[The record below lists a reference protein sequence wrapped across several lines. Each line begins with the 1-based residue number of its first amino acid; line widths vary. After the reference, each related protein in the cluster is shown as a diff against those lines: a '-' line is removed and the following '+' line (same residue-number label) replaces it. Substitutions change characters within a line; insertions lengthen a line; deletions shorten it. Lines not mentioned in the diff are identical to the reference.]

1 MFCPACGASNP
12 DDARFCASCATAL
25 TPQGQPAPAPTAA
38 PAPQPAPVAPPAVP
52 PRQEWAGGA
61 QQTYQAPPAQ
71 PVDVSKF
78 LFVPR
83 LLEYISNGGL
93 FRKIVAG
100 FLIMGAV
107 LSGLAMLAVGVILAL
122 QYFNYGGIAILG
134 GLIAFPVAIF
144 GGYLM
149 VHTYLVRARS
159 IKELGASDYTVIP
172 IMAILLKLNG
182 ELGLIG
188 GLMYGVQGMLLAWFL
203 GQNPMTS
210 LTSAYGYGY
219 GGYSSSPA
227 EGFILGILFLVV
239 AVVFGFLSLLV
250 NYLLSELVGI
260 FADIARDVRAMR
272 KSSAEG
278 V

>member
-1 MFCPACGASNP
+1 
-12 DDARFCASCATAL
+12 
-25 TPQGQPAPAPTAA
+25 
-38 PAPQPAPVAPPAVP
+38 VPPATP
-52 PRQEWAGGA
+52 PRQEWTGGA
-61 QQTYQAPPAQ
+61 QQPYQAPPSQ
-71 PVDVSKF
+71 PMDMSKI

-83 LLEYISNGGL
+83 LLEYISHGGL

-100 FLIMGAV
+100 FLVLGAV
-107 LSGLAMLAVGVILAL
+107 LSGLAMLAVGVVLAL

-159 IKELGASDYTVIP
+159 VKDLGASDYTVIP

-182 ELGLIG
+182 EIGLIG
-188 GLMYGVQGMLLAWFL
+188 GLMYGLQGMLLAWFL
-203 GQNPMTS
+203 GQNPLTS
-210 LTSAYGYGY
+210 LTSAYSYGY

-239 AVVFGFLSLLV
+239 SVVFGFVSLLV

-272 KSSAEG
+272 KGSAEG
-278 V
+278 A